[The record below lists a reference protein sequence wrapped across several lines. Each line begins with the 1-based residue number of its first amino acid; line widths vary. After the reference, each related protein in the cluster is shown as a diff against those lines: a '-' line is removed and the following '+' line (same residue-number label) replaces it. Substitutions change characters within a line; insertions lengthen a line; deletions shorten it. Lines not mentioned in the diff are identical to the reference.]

1 MVFNVR
7 ETMLKD
13 LTVGK
18 VVSVSIPALDLKQVK
33 AKVYYVKDMGDYA
46 VWRSTKVTGEY
57 DSRTFEVRLSPVNPI
72 ENLRPG
78 MTVVME

>member
-1 MVFNVR
+1 M
-7 ETMLKD
+7 
-13 LTVGK
+13 
-18 VVSVSIPALDLKQVK
+18 VSVSIPPLGLKKVK
-33 AKVYYVKDMGDYA
+33 AKVFYVKDMCDYA

-72 ENLRPG
+72 VNLRPG